1 MPPARPAAPD
11 DDRGVWAGF
20 RHHSRTFSFATRL
33 LPREVQLPIATL
45 YLYCRAVDAIADE
58 RVLDVG
64 PAAALDALAA
74 AEDALGRTLAGA
86 PPDDPLWQR
95 LARVHDAYPLPE
107 GPLRELVAGAR
118 WDLEGR
124 PVRTDADL
132 LAYSELVGGSVGAM
146 MLPFLC
152 EADAD
157 PAALV
162 ADARALGVAMQITNI
177 LRDVGED
184 ARTLGRVYLPA
195 DALARAGLD
204 VGTAD
209 PAALAADPAYAAV
222 CERLMGLAEDR
233 FDRGLRAVDA
243 LAPRVQAGIRAA
255 ARAYREILNEVRA
268 AGYDN
273 LTRRA
278 VVPLARKLR
287 LVAGDDYAARR
298 DALRAAARAAA

>member
-1 MPPARPAAPD
+1 MPAADGRPAALAH
-11 DDRGVWAGF
+11 DRDVWAGF

-33 LPREVQLPIATL
+33 LPREVQLPVATL
-45 YLYCRAVDAIADE
+45 YLYCRTVDAIADE

-64 PAAALDALAA
+64 PEAALGELAA
-74 AEDALGRTLAGA
+74 AEDALGRTLAGR
-86 PPDDPLWQR
+86 PPADPLWQR
-95 LARVHDAYPLPE
+95 LARVHEAYALPE
-107 GPLRELVAGAR
+107 GPLRELVDGAR
-118 WDLEGR
+118 WDLTGR
-124 PVRTDADL
+124 TVRTDADL
-132 LAYSELVGGSVGAM
+132 LAYAELVGGSVGAM
-146 MLPFLC
+146 MLPFLV
-152 EADAD
+152 DAD
-157 PAALV
+157 GDATALV
-162 ADARALGVAMQITNI
+162 PDARALGVAMQITNI

-195 DALARAGLD
+195 DALPDGLAPRVRA
-204 VGTAD
+204 AD
-209 PAALAADPAYAAV
+209 PALAADPVYAAL

-287 LVAGDDYAARR
+287 LVAGDDYGPRR
-298 DALRAAARAAA
+298 DALRAARAA